1 MAEDIRSLINGQKE
15 KPLQT
20 QVSDILLDPR
30 ISHHRTISIT
40 LQSCGCCAR
49 PRPPTWRK
57 CPQRSLQPP
66 RHEHSRETDDD
77 TQNSACA
84 VSPEI
89 ALFKDYNE
97 MQLSVKIYIFFNST
111 YFFFKVYYLSK
122 NIKQQWRIHITY
134 LYVFLFVV
142 MQFSCLQTK
151 SLWGKPLC
159 VCPLFNFI

>member
-111 YFFFKVYYLSK
+111 YFFFLSLLSFEK
-122 NIKQQWRIHITY
+122 HQTAVEDTYNIS
-134 LYVFLFVV
+134 LCFLICSNAIQLSTNQKF
-142 MQFSCLQTK
+142 MGQTIV
-151 SLWGKPLC
+151 C
-159 VCPLFNFI
+159 VSII